1 MQGTNKK
8 NKNNLVAP
16 AAVHLKQIR
25 FSSET
30 HCVGSGTLPVTVL
43 SEHSMLL
50 YPQLQVETVMYKN
63 KTKHFSQ
70 NITFLLG

>member
-8 NKNNLVAP
+8 NLVAP